1 MPQWWNWQTPGTCPS
16 SSLAE
21 RSDFKH
27 LVAGSIPVLGTK
39 NPLGDKPVP
48 VRVRSAAPSI
58 FIVADVNIGEVANN
72 DGNSY
77 LRIR

>member
-1 MPQWWNWQTPGTCPS
+1 MS
-16 SSLAE
+16 SNLT
-21 RSDFKH
+21 F
-27 LVAGSIPVLGTK
+27 GTK

-48 VRVRSAAPSI
+48 VRVRSAVPSI